1 VGERGSGDH
10 ENRLGDVDDD
20 ARQRNDQRAC
30 VTCWM
35 GGRWVSPRPA
45 DHTPRTAP
53 TAALRYDSASAT

>member
-30 VTCWM
+30 VTCSIKAV
-35 GGRWVSPRPA
+35 G
-45 DHTPRTAP
+45 
-53 TAALRYDSASAT
+53 